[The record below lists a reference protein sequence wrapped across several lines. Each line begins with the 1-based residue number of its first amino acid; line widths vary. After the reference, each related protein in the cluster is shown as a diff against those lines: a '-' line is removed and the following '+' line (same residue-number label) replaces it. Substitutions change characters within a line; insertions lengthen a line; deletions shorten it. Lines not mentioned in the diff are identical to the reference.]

1 MKEIFWI
8 GDDPRMRLA
17 IVLRP
22 RGLDWLDGELS
33 RMKRNGIN
41 VLVSLLED
49 DEAFELGLSE
59 EQLQAFQLEMTY
71 LSFSIPDRHV
81 PADVA
86 AFRDF
91 IAGLAG
97 RVRQGEAVGVHC
109 RGSIGR
115 ASITSA
121 CTLIHLGWE
130 PSVALDAIEK
140 ARGCAIPDT
149 PEQRQWILNY
159 SASAQA

>member
-1 MKEIFWI
+1 LKEIFWI
-8 GDDPRMRLA
+8 GDDPQMRLA

-22 RGLDWLDGELS
+22 RGLDWLDDELL

-41 VLVSLLED
+41 VLISLLED

-59 EQLQAFQLEMTY
+59 ERLKAFQLEMTF

-81 PADVA
+81 PAKVA

-130 PSVALDAIEK
+130 PSDALDAIEK
-140 ARGCAIPDT
+140 HEAARFLT
-149 PEQRQWILNY
+149 RQNNANG
-159 SASAQA
+159 S